1 MSDDS
6 IDAWTDLNEQPGTE
20 AVPKPTVF
28 CMTRKT
34 FSTSRWGG
42 SGSTDIVRA
51 YTTKTAVL
59 EALKAER
66 GEQKIDGHYV
76 IVKDN
81 DDGGFTIGGNMIAM
95 DPVTWSWCEIELVPE

>member
-1 MSDDS
+1 
-6 IDAWTDLNEQPGTE
+6 
-20 AVPKPTVF
+20 
-28 CMTRKT
+28 
-34 FSTSRWGG
+34 
-42 SGSTDIVRA
+42 
-51 YTTKTAVL
+51 L